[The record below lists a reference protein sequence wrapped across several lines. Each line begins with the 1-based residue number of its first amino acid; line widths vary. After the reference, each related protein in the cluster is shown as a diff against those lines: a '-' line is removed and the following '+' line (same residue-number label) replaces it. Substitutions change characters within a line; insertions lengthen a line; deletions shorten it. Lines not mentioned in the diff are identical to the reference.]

1 MDMKALSEWTLEIL
15 RRADFEAA
23 GIRST
28 RSMNFDLVAR
38 RDDLLTLIKLMEDRR
53 KFSTRDSSDMRYL
66 SRVLSASPLLLVP
79 SPQGDLQDGVLSLSH
94 GIPTMTLATLKEHL
108 IEDVPPMVYTSSG
121 GHYVAL
127 DGERMRR
134 ARERSGISL
143 GALAKDVGVS
153 RRAVQMYESGMGADL
168 EIAIRIEEALKVTL
182 ILPLDPFSR
191 SEELDE
197 IRDSMSRGEGLSSE
211 VLEHLDRIGMEV
223 IPTPKCPFDA
233 LTRAEG
239 EMFMTSIGDPGA
251 SINRLGTTLSNISR
265 VTGNESFIVTTGPVK
280 ARNIAGTPLISAREV
295 KDSRD
300 INELV
305 DLIRHRRKIGRR

>member
-153 RRAVQMYESGMGADL
+153 RRA
-168 EIAIRIEEALKVTL
+168 IEEALKVTL